1 MLDIDDEEP
10 YIRKIIKE
18 LENKTYKV
26 FLDGTYKC
34 PFDEKHQDGEKKS
47 LIDHAKSTTIYGV
60 TSRNRARH
68 MALLT
73 YMSGGEMDPT
83 KKGIY

>member
-26 FLDGTYKC
+26 FLDGTYKF
-34 PFDEKHQDGEKKS
+34 PFDEKHRNGEKKGS
-47 LIDHAKSTTIYGV
+47 
-60 TSRNRARH
+60 
-68 MALLT
+68 
-73 YMSGGEMDPT
+73 
-83 KKGIY
+83 